1 MAPWLVCSVATEV
14 CEVIS
19 ILCHECGWRVFAK
32 RELAVRDSFR
42 AGSKNLL
49 DLLTRTKKCWRK
61 MTTVIAFQNLVKR
74 YGKQLAVADLSATI
88 ESGKITGFLG
98 PNGAGK
104 STSLRCLVGLAA
116 PTGGTATIFGKRYQ
130 EIENPLS
137 RVGTVLDSRGFHAAL
152 TGKQNLRVMAAAA
165 GISNERVDEVLGL
178 VELSDAASK
187 RVKGYSLGMKQRL
200 ALAGA
205 ILGDP
210 EVLILDEPANG
221 LDPAGIA
228 WLRKFLRSLASS
240 GRTILVSSHQL
251 AEMQN
256 TVDNV
261 LIINKGQLIADGNM
275 KEIIG
280 EGSLEE
286 AFLLLTQGEL
296 S

>member
-1 MAPWLVCSVATEV
+1 
-14 CEVIS
+14 
-19 ILCHECGWRVFAK
+19 
-32 RELAVRDSFR
+32 
-42 AGSKNLL
+42 
-49 DLLTRTKKCWRK
+49 

-74 YGKQLAVADLSATI
+74 YGKQLAVADLSANV

-104 STSLRCLVGLAA
+104 STSLRCLVGLAN
-116 PTGGTATIFGKRYQ
+116 PTSGQATIFGKPYQ
-130 EIENPLS
+130 EIANPLS
-137 RVGTVLDSRGFHAAL
+137 RVGTVLDSRGFHASL
-152 TGKQNLRVMAAAA
+152 TGSQNLRVMAAAA
-165 GISNERVDEVLGL
+165 GIANSRVDEVLAL
-178 VELSDAASK
+178 VELSDAADK

-200 ALAGA
+200 SLAGA

-228 WLRKFLRSLASS
+228 WLRNFLRNLSSS

-275 KEIIG
+275 REIIG

-286 AFLLLTQGEL
+286 AFLRLTLGEMQ
-296 S
+296 